1 MIPSGKHTK
10 DYWKWPIEIVDLP
23 INTMVV
29 FHSYVNVYQR
39 VHDTPIQWLPRGC
52 GQQPRWASTRRR
64 TTDLDARICK
74 NITNMNRNSRKT
86 TYLPPVFLTESWR
99 FYLSIHPSIYPTID
113 LSIHLSLYI
122 SIYLYLYLS
131 LSLSIYLYLSIN
143 ISINLT
149 QSISIDL
156 KLYIS
161 IYIYL
166 SLSIN
171 QYINQYISLYL
182 NISQSISI

>member
-99 FYLSIHPSIYPTID
+99 FYLSIYPSIYLSNHLSIHPSISIYLYLS
-113 LSIHLSLYI
+113 LSISIY
-122 SIYLYLYLS
+122 IYLYLYLS
-131 LSLSIYLYLSIN
+131 IFIYQSTY
-143 ISINLT
+143 
-149 QSISIDL
+149 QSI
-156 KLYIS
+156 
-161 IYIYL
+161 
-166 SLSIN
+166 
-171 QYINQYISLYL
+171 
-182 NISQSISI
+182 